1 MSVVAAN
8 GYDSGV
14 SELSGPNY
22 DIALGD
28 DGLAIARL
36 WRRPDIDTSAGADA
50 VEAMASA
57 ILDAADERIAGL
69 LLDLS
74 EAPAVTGP
82 RTQAT
87 LTSLL
92 EHWCGTGR
100 RAAIVIGDSA
110 VQRMQVD
117 RIAAGVR
124 TGAVIVS
131 TSVDAA
137 MIWLRG
143 KLPS

>member
-1 MSVVAAN
+1 M
-8 GYDSGV
+8 

-22 DIALGD
+22 DIELTE

-36 WRRPDIDTSAGADA
+36 RRRPDIDTSAGADA
-50 VEAMASA
+50 VESMATA
-57 ILDAADERIAGL
+57 ILDAADERIAAL
-69 LLDLS
+69 LLDLT

-92 EHWCGTGR
+92 GHWCGTGR
-100 RAAIVIGDSA
+100 RAAVVVGDSA

-124 TGAVIVS
+124 TGVVIVA
-131 TSVDAA
+131 TSAEAA
-137 MIWLRG
+137 VHWLRG
-143 KLPS
+143 SLPT